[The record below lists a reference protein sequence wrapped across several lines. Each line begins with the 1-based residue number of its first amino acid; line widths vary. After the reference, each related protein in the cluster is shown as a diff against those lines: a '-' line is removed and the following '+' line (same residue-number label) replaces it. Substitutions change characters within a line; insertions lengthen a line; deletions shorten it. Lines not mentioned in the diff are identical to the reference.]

1 MLIVVVSIGLA
12 VLVSLGFVRIFYN
25 IPLYKFLFVTY
36 LVIGVLALFVSK
48 EYMAI
53 AFDASGAT
61 TGVISVP
68 FILALSV
75 GISSLKRDGKESEED
90 SFGLVAIASSGAI
103 VSVLILGIFNKSDA
117 FNPEVQASTQ
127 VEESFFTPYL
137 NVFGDS
143 LNESILGLAPLI
155 LILIIMQIFFLKMSK
170 KSFFRMIKGFVCA
183 FIGMLLFMLGV
194 NGGFMEVGVEIGKK
208 LSALDSNIPLLV
220 VAFVL
225 GVATILA
232 EPAIYV
238 LTQQIEEVTS
248 GYVKKSA
255 VLLPLTIGVGL
266 AVVLSIIRM
275 LVPAIELWHYLL
287 PGYIISIIL
296 MFIVPKLFVGIA
308 FDSGGVA
315 TGPMSATFIFAFVQ
329 GAAQGIEGADVM
341 VEGFGMIAMVALM
354 PVITLQILGLIF
366 KIKTIRKEKQLK
378 EGANV

>member
-1 MLIVVVSIGLA
+1 
-12 VLVSLGFVRIFYN
+12 
-25 IPLYKFLFVTY
+25 
-36 LVIGVLALFVSK
+36 
-48 EYMAI
+48 
-53 AFDASGAT
+53 
-61 TGVISVP
+61 
-68 FILALSV
+68 
-75 GISSLKRDGKESEED
+75 
-90 SFGLVAIASSGAI
+90 
-103 VSVLILGIFNKSDA
+103 
-117 FNPEVQASTQ
+117 
-127 VEESFFTPYL
+127 
-137 NVFGDS
+137 
-143 LNESILGLAPLI
+143 
-155 LILIIMQIFFLKMSK
+155 MSK
-170 KSFFRMIKGFVCA
+170 KSFFRMIKGFVYA

-238 LTQQIEEVTS
+238 LTHQIEEVTS

-275 LVPAIELWHYLL
+275 LVPSIELWHYLL
-287 PGYIISIIL
+287 PGYIISVIL

-329 GAAQGIEGADVM
+329 GAAQGIEGADM
-341 VEGFGMIAMVALM
+341 MTEGFGMIAMVALM